1 MAYQK
6 REMETTEQEIPPAKK
21 KPYHDIHLTVM
32 IIRGAGKVRSFKISS
47 RIVFWATI
55 FFLIYIPTSI
65 FVINM
70 FFELHHECIIQSEM
84 IKRLESD
91 LSESKK
97 ILYKSKQYIAFLE
110 DNIPNFAER
119 QEQESTALKG
129 KNLLT
134 SNTARSEGDLSI
146 NEDKKNKPT
155 QVVDI
160 QDMVIQKD
168 GSTMTID
175 FNVVNIQPGENAVGG
190 YIHII
195 GRDKESDP
203 PQVWTCPKEKLRN
216 GLPLNYRRGH
226 RFLIERFKPI
236 HGKFNLISS
245 SEPPS
250 TIKVLVYDQSGMLIL
265 EKEFEV
271 SGVS

>member
-1 MAYQK
+1 
-6 REMETTEQEIPPAKK
+6 METTEQEIPPVKK
-21 KPYHDIHLTVM
+21 KPYHDSRLTVM
-32 IIRGAGKVRSFKISS
+32 IIRSVGKVRSFKISS

-65 FVINM
+65 FVINR

-97 ILYKSKQYIAFLE
+97 ILCESKQYIAFLE

-119 QEQESTALKG
+119 QEQESTSPKG
-129 KNLLT
+129 KKLLT
-134 SNTARSEGDLSI
+134 RSAARRGGNLSS
-146 NEDKKNKPT
+146 NEDKTNKPT

-175 FNVVNIQPGENAVGG
+175 FNVVNIQPAENAVGG

-195 GRDKESDP
+195 GRGKESDP
-203 PQVWTCPKEKLRN
+203 PHVWTCPKEKLRN
-216 GLPLNYRRGH
+216 GLPFNYRRGH

-271 SGVS
+271 SDVS